1 MLGRPVAERRRKL
14 PEAATLENPPG
25 SESQTEGSMW
35 ALPETADFME
45 KFECCKAWFNTCPQ
59 GLSAPGAAGKEKDL

>member
-1 MLGRPVAERRRKL
+1 
-14 PEAATLENPPG
+14 
-25 SESQTEGSMW
+25 MW